1 MKRPSTKS
9 ELSSSRTAKPA
20 RLTRAQR
27 TALLKALADPKRF
40 ELLER
45 ISRAACPLACA
56 VAGEALAISPAT
68 LSHHIKELQTSGLID
83 VRREGKF
90 ALPHH
95 QTGSAGSPRHYPPVP
110 QHCLLP
116 HPLNDAPKILT
127 RFLNP
132 SALLLINSIVV
143 ETSK

>member
-1 MKRPSTKS
+1 LSPTQTTATERSTR
-9 ELSSSRTAKPA
+9 RT

-45 ISRAACPLACA
+45 ISRASCPLGCA
-56 VAGEALAISPAT
+56 DAREALAIAPAT

-90 ALPHH
+90 HFLSIRPGVLDALAASL
-95 QTGSAGSPRHYPPVP
+95 QSLSSTSCS
-110 QHCLLP
+110 
-116 HPLNDAPKILT
+116 T
-127 RFLNP
+127 R
-132 SALLLINSIVV
+132 
-143 ETSK
+143 